1 MFYLRKVNYFKCI
14 SFREVDQWSGS
25 GLEFLKADE
34 LDITELITELS
45 L

>member
-14 SFREVDQWSGS
+14 SFREVDQWSG
-25 GLEFLKADE
+25 LEFLKADE